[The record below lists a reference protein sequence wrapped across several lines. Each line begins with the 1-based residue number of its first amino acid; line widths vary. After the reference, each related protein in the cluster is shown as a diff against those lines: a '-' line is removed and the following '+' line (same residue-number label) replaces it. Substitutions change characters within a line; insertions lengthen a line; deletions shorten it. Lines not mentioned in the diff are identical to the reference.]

1 MTTLNGTQVKKWSMH
16 MPKFGSAR
24 ADLILAEGEAPTGKV
39 AIVCGTLELHGEV
52 LRSWLDAADRPHAVV
67 VTGLGWQKLVERPL
81 SFQSDGGVRL
91 RSILEKLAAHASEPI
106 EQPTDS
112 TIGNW
117 YELIAS
123 RPGEPVRWAD
133 ALNDLT
139 RHGYCPEWR
148 VDPDGVTRFG
158 TRTPQAVDMR
168 ATLMS
173 RHGGTGYETYGIDDP
188 AQFLPGNTIE
198 GAPIE
203 RLDLREVEGKLEVDV
218 YSATA
223 APQIRDMVRQILA
236 VELGNRCRTY
246 VVSACHADGRCD
258 LAPPTDAQHLPELRN
273 VEQWIT
279 GGATFVAAK
288 GDEAIVEIRD
298 MKGTR
303 PVITG
308 FRRLSGSDPTSY
320 PPVARQGDLTQ
331 AGGIL
336 QMVNFSSAVG
346 TPLVLCTPTTPP
358 VPVPGPYLV
367 SFAAFPGPVPP
378 TLVSSGPLYGTI
390 SSGSHLL
397 GAKTS

>member
-1 MTTLNGTQVKKWSMH
+1 MTTLNGTQVKKWSLH
-16 MPKFGSAR
+16 WPKFGSAR

-39 AIVCGTLELHGEV
+39 TIVCGTLELRGEV

-67 VTGLGWQKLVERPL
+67 VMGLGWQKLVERPL
-81 SFQSDGGVRL
+81 SFQSDGGIRL
-91 RSILEKLAAHASEPI
+91 RSILEKLAAHAGETI

-123 RPGEPVRWAD
+123 RPGEPMRWAD

-158 TRTPQAVDMR
+158 ARTQQSVDVR

-198 GAPIE
+198 GVTIE
-203 RLDLREVEGKLEVDV
+203 RLDLRETDGKLEVDV
-218 YSATA
+218 YSSTA
-223 APQIRDMVRQILA
+223 APQLRDLVRQILA
-236 VELGNRCRTY
+236 TELGSRCRTY

-258 LAPPTDAQHLPELRN
+258 LAPPTDVQHLPELRN

-279 GGATFVAAK
+279 GGATFVATK

-308 FRRLSGSDPTSY
+308 FRRRSGEPTLF
-320 PPVARQGDLTQ
+320 PGGARVGDYTVS
-331 AGGIL
+331 GGIG
-336 QMVNFSSAVG
+336 QTISFADAAG
-346 TPLVLCTPTTPP
+346 TPLCLCYPATPP
-358 VPVPGPYLV
+358 IPAPFPYLV
-367 SFAAFPGPVPP
+367 SFGVVPP
-378 TLVSSGPLYGTI
+378 TVLPIPSATPLYGAVG
-390 SSGSHLL
+390 SGSEIF
-397 GAKTS
+397 GVKRS